1 MIEEIKKKV
10 QIKNLVRE
18 LGIKTFGN
26 DFIKSIYKDEKNPS
40 MKLYPKTNSF
50 YDFSTGRGGD
60 VLTFYADFRK
70 IDVKQAV
77 KELAQS
83 AGIEKIEIYPAKE
96 KEKTE
101 ETKPFYSYRLTR
113 SEEEYFDEIAG
124 VIQYSEDCSIQSAE
138 QIAMKMILVDR
149 INTQKFIY
157 EELEKHCNGIDEESF
172 NYLTGPKR
180 GLNPEIIKMFRLFY
194 IKDVKETIK
203 FLQESFPPDYLK
215 ISGLF
220 NDKGKFVFSYNRLII
235 PYLRNAAI
243 EYLRGRKIEVGDE
256 RFKYIGLCN
265 YAENL
270 KARRFFNESILASLP
285 EGNDLIVCEGEFDT
299 IRAVQEGLPA
309 IGIPGVNNFPTRQ
322 ADLIRK
328 YNLYLAFDNDLPGLK
343 AMNEVT
349 EKIGKATTAII
360 LKNHKDITEFLN
372 ERK

>member
-1 MIEEIKKKV
+1 MIKEIKKKV

-26 DFIKSIYKDEKNPS
+26 DFIKSIYKDENNPS
-40 MKLYPKTNSF
+40 LKLYPKTNSF
-50 YDFSTGRGGD
+50 YDFATGHGGD

-70 IDVKQAV
+70 IDIRQAV
-77 KELAQS
+77 KELAES
-83 AGIEKIEIYPAKE
+83 EGIEKIEIYPVKE
-96 KEKTE
+96 EEKTNQQE
-101 ETKPFYSYRLTR
+101 PFYSFRLTK
-113 SEEEYFDEIAG
+113 SEDEYFEELAG
-124 VIQYSEDCSIQSAE
+124 VIEYSDGCFSQTAE
-138 QIAMKMILVDR
+138 QMAMKMILVDR

-203 FLQESFPPDYLK
+203 FLQQSFPPDYLK

-220 NDKGKFVFSYNRLII
+220 NEKGKFVFSYNRLII
-235 PYLRNAAI
+235 PYTKNEEI
-243 EYLRGRKIEVGDE
+243 VYLRGRKIENGDE
-256 RFKYIGLCN
+256 KFKYIGLCN

-270 KARRFFNESILASLP
+270 SARRFFNERLLAELP

-309 IGIPGVNNFPTRQ
+309 IGIPGVNNFPVRQ

-349 EKIGKATTAII
+349 DKIGKSTTAII